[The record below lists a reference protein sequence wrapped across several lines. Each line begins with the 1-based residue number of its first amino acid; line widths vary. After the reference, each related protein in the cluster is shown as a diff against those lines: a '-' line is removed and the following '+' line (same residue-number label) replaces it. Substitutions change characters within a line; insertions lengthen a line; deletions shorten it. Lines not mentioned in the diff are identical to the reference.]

1 MEYANQTITFCG
13 VGSHHKNSIVER
25 KFQTLTL
32 GSRKLLLCAKRYWPE
47 AVTPMLWTY
56 ELKAFEEKL
65 NVLKLDDDEITPMEK
80 FSGTTTDIKSQNH
93 HTWGCTVYVLDTI
106 LQVNIS
112 EIPTWEPHSCAG
124 IYLGH
129 PPFHAGQVDLVLNP
143 STVHVSPQFHVVFDD
158 EF

>member
-1 MEYANQTITFCG
+1 MEYANQTITLCG
-13 VGSHHKNSIVER
+13 VGYHHKNSIVER

-80 FSGTTTDIKSQNH
+80 FSGTTTDISLKNYH
-93 HTWGCTVYVLDTI
+93 KWVYPVYILDTR
-106 LQVNIS
+106 LQGNI
-112 EIPTWEPHSCAG
+112 AG
-124 IYLGH
+124 LPRWGPRSRSVIYLGRS
-129 PPFHAGQVDLVLNP
+129 PFHAVSVSLALNP
-143 STVHVSPQFHVVFDD
+143 
-158 EF
+158 